1 MKKTI
6 LLILCY
12 SSILIA
18 QSVDHQKEINLFSPP
33 NIKKFADYLFCSH
46 DYLRAVFEYQRYLSA
61 NYNDTVSYKIAI
73 AYSKIGNYSKAAE
86 LFKAVNHQSLF
97 YPDAQL
103 EYYKTLFQEEDYF
116 GLRNEFIDP
125 DSSNHFILSP
135 PAKKLFYF
143 SYLFTNDKLPG
154 ENKFLSHFEGIDF
167 QRIKD
172 FYNWKESPPYK
183 SALAAG
189 ILSAIIPGL
198 GKFYVKKYSDGAF
211 AFLATAALEYL
222 TYTDFKAGHNF
233 RGWVFGGLAA
243 GFYAGN
249 IYGSIA
255 AAQIYNVKIQFDF
268 VNSLKAFLNA
278 KNFFIPEIN
287 FCR

>member
-6 LLILCY
+6 FLILCY

-18 QSVDHQKEINLFSPP
+18 QSVDQQKEVNLFSPP

-46 DYLRAVFEYQRYLSA
+46 DYLRAALEYQRYLST
-61 NYNDTVSYKIAI
+61 NHNDTVSYKIAF
-73 AYSKIGNYSKAAE
+73 AYSKIGNYSKAAK
-86 LFKAVNHQSLF
+86 LFASIDHQSHLF
-97 YPDAQL
+97 PDAQL
-103 EYYKTLFQEEDYF
+103 EYYKALFQDEDYF
-116 GLRNEFIDP
+116 GLRNDFINADL
-125 DSSNHFILSP
+125 SNQFVLSP
-135 PAKKLFYF
+135 RAKKLFCF

-154 ENKFLSHFEGIDF
+154 ENKFLSHFEGTDF
-167 QRIKD
+167 QRVKD
-172 FYNWKESPPYK
+172 FYSWKEAPPYK
-183 SALAAG
+183 SSLAAG

-198 GKFYVKKYSDGAF
+198 GKFYVNEYSDGVF
-211 AFLATAALEYL
+211 AFLATAALGYL
-222 TYTDFKAGHNF
+222 SYTDFKAGHNF

-268 VNSLKAFLNA
+268 VNSLKVFLNA